1 METEHYLV
9 IRCNCLLFTWQIYF
23 YGI

>member
-23 YGI
+23 YEI